1 MVLLEMPLIAEALT
15 NEETTLK
22 LQQSASDPSLC
33 VWVGASAGS
42 GKTKVLTDRVL
53 RLLLSGALPNR
64 ILCLTFTK
72 AAAAEMSTRIARRL
86 SEWSLATDAELT
98 CDLEFLSE
106 KSIKIDDLTWARRL
120 FATVLDSPGGL
131 QVQTIHGFCQSILRR
146 FPLEAGLSPQFDVLD
161 ERTAKE
167 RMRTA
172 RDSVIS
178 ASKKNQL
185 TSVTES
191 LNEIAERASEFTVS
205 ELIDELLSERA
216 KLQTAV
222 RSADGVDALCKIVRK
237 ELGLKED
244 ETQIT
249 FLNQAISFTEFESTQ
264 IRMAAV
270 ALASGSPTDIKN
282 SLKIIR
288 WLEIKEPTIISYQ
301 EYLSVFLTQKDEMR
315 ARLATKEV
323 IKKNEVI
330 LDILNLEAQRV
341 QKLQQKMKTLDLA
354 IRTEALIKLSYSVLT
369 SYDKTKN
376 INTSIDYDDLIF
388 ATYELLQQ
396 VGIASWVLF
405 KLDGGIDHLLI
416 DEAQDTNPEQWKI
429 IEKLTDEFF
438 SLRGDAEVQP
448 EALRTVFAVGD
459 IKQSIFSFQRADPQ
473 SFLDMSSKLSKRV
486 TMSSGNWRGIKLDMS
501 FRSTSAVLSVVDA
514 VFNYK
519 NEDGPAG
526 LGVLEETQKGEAIP
540 MRHQAHRKGQEGCVE
555 LWSPELPHQ
564 SEKPSTWVLPLKQK
578 KYNEPSKRLAQK
590 IASKINHWLT
600 VGEIIKS
607 KDRPIRPGDIMILV
621 RRRGKFVN
629 QLVRALKELEIDVAG
644 VDRMMLTDQLPI
656 MDLVALGQF
665 LLLPDDDLNL
675 AIVLKGPLI
684 GLDEEELLNLCWD
697 RKEES
702 LWAELSKRALAE
714 DNFLIA
720 HTFLSAWIKRADF
733 MPPYELFSE
742 LLCLGGRKK
751 ITERLGLEANDP
763 LDEFLTQAIEF
774 ERVNIPSLQGFLHW
788 LASADFEVKRD
799 LETGQANQVR
809 ILTVHSSKGLQ
820 APIVF
825 LPDTMSPPHKTPSI
839 LWKEMSNRIS
849 IPFWAPNKQMDNSI
863 TSLLREEAIDKR
875 DREYRRLLYVAMTR
889 AEDRLYVCGWGT
901 EKNKSELSW
910 YKMIE
915 SGLIPLAEK
924 DCDKIIFKSPQSE
937 PPDDKS
943 QLELS
948 KVSCENLPQ
957 WAISDV
963 SELLVGGVA
972 IQPSKVLGSNSTE
985 ILLRNSHSK
994 ELATGKFIHYLLEYL
1009 PKVTER
1015 DREAY
1020 AKIYLAQPIHGIGVK
1035 DQREYLRTVLKV
1047 LDDKHC
1053 ESIFAPEAITEA
1065 PIYGNLVENG
1075 KTYKV
1080 SGRIDRLLINDHEIK
1095 IIDFKTNKVIPSS
1108 PSDVPDSYRKQL
1120 AIYYRL
1126 VRQIYPTHQI
1136 RCIVLWVDKPM
1147 IMELLSND
1155 MESMKIFY

>member
-1 MVLLEMPLIAEALT
+1 MPLNSEVLPTENA
-15 NEETTLK
+15 TLK
-22 LQQSASDPSLC
+22 LQQSASDPSLS
-33 VWVGASAGS
+33 VWVAASAGS

-86 SEWSLATDAELT
+86 SEWSLATDAELAR
-98 CDLEFLSE
+98 DLEQLSG
-106 KSIKIDDLTWARRL
+106 KSIKVDDLTWARRL

-172 RDSVIS
+172 RDAVIS
-178 ASKKNQL
+178 ASKINQL
-185 TSVTES
+185 SSVLGP
-191 LNEIAERASEFTVS
+191 LNEISERASESTVS
-205 ELIDELLSERA
+205 ELIDDLLSERS

-222 RSADGVDALCKIVRK
+222 RSSDGVNALCKIIKK
-237 ELGLKED
+237 ELGLQED
-244 ETQIT
+244 ETQIAL
-249 FLNQAISFTEFESTQ
+249 LNECISFTEFERAELR
-264 IRMAAV
+264 IAAL
-270 ALASGSPTDIKN
+270 ALASGRPTDTKN

-288 WLEIKEPTIISYQ
+288 CLEIKEPTIKSYH
-301 EYLSVFLTQKDEMR
+301 EYLSVFLTQQDEIR
-315 ARLATKEV
+315 ARLATQEV
-323 IKKNEVI
+323 IKKNEAVF
-330 LDILNLEAQRV
+330 DILNLEAQRV
-341 QKLQQKMKTLDLA
+341 QKLQKRMKSLDLA
-354 IRTEALIKLSYSVLT
+354 IRTEALVKLSYSVLN
-369 SYDKTKN
+369 SYEKTKN
-376 INTSIDYDDLIF
+376 INASIDYDDLIF

-438 SLRGDAEVQP
+438 SLKGGAEVQSG
-448 EALRTVFAVGD
+448 ALRTVFAVGD

-473 SFLDMSSKLSKRV
+473 SFLDMSSKLAKRV
-486 TMSSGNWRGIKLDMS
+486 RMASGNWRGIKLDMS
-501 FRSTSAVLSVVDA
+501 FRSTSAVLNAVDT
-514 VFNYK
+514 VFNFK
-519 NEDGPAG
+519 KEDGPAG
-526 LGVLEETQKGEAIP
+526 WGVLEEKQKGEFIP

-555 LWSPELPHQ
+555 LWPLELPDQ
-564 SEKPSTWVLPLKQK
+564 SGKPNTWVLPLEQK
-578 KYNEPSKRLAQK
+578 EYNEPSKRLAQK
-590 IASKINHWLT
+590 IASKINNWLT

-607 KDRPIRPGDIMILV
+607 KGRPIRPADIMILV
-621 RRRGKFVN
+621 RTRGKFVN

-684 GLDEEELLNLCWD
+684 GLDEEELLSLCWD

-702 LWAELSKRALAE
+702 LWAELSKRALTE
-714 DNFLIA
+714 DNFLMA

-799 LETGQANQVR
+799 LETSQADQVR

-825 LPDTMSPPHKTPSI
+825 LPDTISPPHKTPSI
-839 LWKEMSNRIS
+839 LWKETSSSIS
-849 IPFWAPNKQMDNSI
+849 IPFWAPNKQKDNSI
-863 TSLLREEAIDKR
+863 TSLLREKAIDKR

-889 AEDRLYVCGWGT
+889 AEDRLYVCGWET
-901 EKNKSELSW
+901 KKNTSELSW

-915 SGLIPLAEK
+915 SSLTPLAEK
-924 DCDKIIFKSPQSE
+924 YCDKITFKSPQSE

-948 KVSCENLPQ
+948 KVSCENLPK

-963 SELLVGGVA
+963 SELLVGGVS
-972 IQPSKVLGSNSTE
+972 IKPSKILESNSTE
-985 ILLRNSHSK
+985 SLLGNSHSK
-994 ELATGKFIHYLLEYL
+994 ELEAGKFIHYLLEHL
-1009 PKVTER
+1009 PQVKER

-1020 AKIYLAQPIHGIGVK
+1020 AKIYLAQPIHRIRIK
-1035 DQREYLRTVLKV
+1035 DQREYIMTVLRV
-1047 LDDKHC
+1047 LDNRHC
-1053 ESIFAPEAITEA
+1053 ESIFSPEAITEA
-1065 PIYGNLVENG
+1065 PISGNLVEDG
-1075 KTYKV
+1075 KEYKV

-1095 IIDFKTNKVIPSS
+1095 IVDFKTNKVIPSS
-1108 PSDVPDSYRKQL
+1108 PSEIPDSYKKQL

-1136 RCIVLWVDKPM
+1136 SCIILWVDKPM
-1147 IMELLSND
+1147 IMELVSND
-1155 MESMKIFY
+1155 MESMKIF